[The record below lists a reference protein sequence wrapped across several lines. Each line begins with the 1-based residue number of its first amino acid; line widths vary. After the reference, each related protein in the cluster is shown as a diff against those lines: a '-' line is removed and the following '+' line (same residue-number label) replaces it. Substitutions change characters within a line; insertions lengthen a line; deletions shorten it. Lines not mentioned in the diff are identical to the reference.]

1 MLHLPTAETN
11 SKPGHGTFVQED
23 EVVTWWQVD
32 CIGPHPS
39 WKRPCTWFL
48 LEVTYS
54 ICFYFPY
61 SQCFCQNHHLWTYVI
76 WFTSRYSYSIAPDQ
90 GTHIISIEVQQWTCA
105 NEIYWSYHVLHHPEI
120 SAFCSLS
127 FHAIW
132 LATPC
137 RLQIKS
143 SRVWYMPWISDQYV
157 VLFLVSLGSKVPG
170 KPCENGSD
178 FFHHCT
184 QWANSYWSSA

>member
-61 SQCFCQNHHLWTYVI
+61 SQCFCQDHHLWTYVI

-143 SRVWYMPWISDQYV
+143 SRV
-157 VLFLVSLGSKVPG
+157 LVYALNQWPICGAVSCITRFQGSKKTLWKREWFLSPLHTV
-170 KPCENGSD
+170 S
-178 FFHHCT
+178 
-184 QWANSYWSSA
+184 Q